1 MIEIKN
7 AHDRN
12 IINFRH
18 HLDII
23 NKRDLIISISSDDN
37 DLKLWDV
44 VKWELLVHI
53 SHVNI
58 NGYLDSS
65 CLLNNNN
72 NLYIITCNENIE
84 CEPIK
89 VF

>member
-7 AHDRN
+7 AHDRD

-44 VKWELLVHI
+44 VKWELLVAM
-53 SHVNI
+53 
-58 NGYLDSS
+58 
-65 CLLNNNN
+65 
-72 NLYIITCNENIE
+72 
-84 CEPIK
+84 
-89 VF
+89 